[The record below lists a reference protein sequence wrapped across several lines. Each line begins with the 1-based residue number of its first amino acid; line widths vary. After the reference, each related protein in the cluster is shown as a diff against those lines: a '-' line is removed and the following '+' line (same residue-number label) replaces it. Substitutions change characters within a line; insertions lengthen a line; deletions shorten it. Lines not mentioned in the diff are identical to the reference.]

1 MPDNRQWFLTKLV
14 GSLMGLFLLM
24 STGIGTANIILDV
37 KRDVSVLKVD
47 VVKVDDKAEILE
59 DEVHLLQLSNAVG
72 EAHYQAILTELAETK
87 KELSDL
93 NLLNMKI
100 LEILS
105 SFEVM

>member
-1 MPDNRQWFLTKLV
+1 MMADRQWFLTKLV
-14 GSLMGLFLLM
+14 GSLMGLFILM
-24 STGIGTANIILDV
+24 STGIGTANIVLDV

-47 VVKVDDKAEILE
+47 VVKVDDKAEVLE

-87 KELSDL
+87 KEVANL
-93 NLLNMKI
+93 NILNMKI

-105 SFEVM
+105 NFEVM